1 MNSPVGILALQGDFK
16 NHAATLHSLDVPSV
30 EIRKPSDLTGTAGLI
45 LPGGE
50 STVMGK
56 LMVRF
61 GLLEPIRAL
70 IEEGFPVFGTC
81 AGMILLASE
90 IEGSPQPK
98 LGCMDITVRRNAYG
112 RQIASFESEV
122 QTVIPSFPAVRG
134 VFIRA
139 PQAVRTGESVTVLA
153 RHDGLPV
160 MMEENNMLSTSFH
173 PELTGD
179 TRVHEYFLEK
189 SGILKRT
196 SLKNA

>member
-1 MNSPVGILALQGDFK
+1 MRPVGILALQGDFK
-16 NHAATLHSLDVPSV
+16 NHASTLHSLDVPAV
-30 EIRKPSDLTGTAGLI
+30 EIREPSDLTGTAGLI

-61 GLLEPIRAL
+61 GLLEPIRDRIL
-70 IEEGFPVFGTC
+70 DGFPVFGTC

-90 IEGSPQPK
+90 IEGSSQPK

-160 MMEENNMLSTSFH
+160 MLEENNMLSTSFH

-196 SLKNA
+196 PLKNA